1 VKLIDRYVVREL
13 GVPFGIGISVAVM
26 LLIGTLLFNNAS
38 EFISRGIPLLLV
50 IKLVLYRAP
59 QFSVIA
65 MPMAMGFAA
74 SLAINRLA
82 RDSEITPMRM
92 AGIPFRRIVL
102 PLAGVGAIASV
113 GSYLLAEK
121 VAPWANE
128 KGNQIVR
135 QIWMQSVVPTIQP
148 NVVFR
153 AEGYTF
159 YVGWLNK
166 ASKELFHLREV
177 LVYDTRRP
185 GYPVWYVAP
194 EATTTRRFWTLRR
207 VVRRDIGKDGLSTV
221 ETYLPELTIDLKKD
235 MDFIGGVSTPEEMTG
250 EQLMA
255 QIRMLNE
262 TGAQNLAR
270 TYAVQYHSRFAL
282 PLACLILAVLS
293 APLSLRFSRGGTFV
307 GILVSIIIG
316 FLYWNI
322 MLLTK
327 ILGENG
333 VFPPLVAAWSM
344 NALFGVV
351 AAILVWRTG

>member
-50 IKLVLYRAP
+50 FKLVLFRAP

-82 RDSEITPMRM
+82 RDSETTPMRM
-92 AGIPFRRIVL
+92 AGVPFRRIVL
-102 PLAGVGAIASV
+102 PLAGVGLVASV
-113 GSYLLAEK
+113 SSYLLAEK

-135 QIWMQSVVPTIQP
+135 QIWMQSAVPTAQP
-148 NVVFR
+148 NVFLH

-159 YVGWLNK
+159 YIGWLNK
-166 ASKELFHLREV
+166 GSNDVFNLRDV
-177 LVYDTRRP
+177 LVYDTRRQ
-185 GYPVWYVAP
+185 GYPVWYIAP

-221 ETYLPELTIDLKKD
+221 ETYLPELTIDLAKD
-235 MDFIGGVSTPEEMTG
+235 MDFIGGAQTPEEMTG
-250 EQLMA
+250 DQLMA
-255 QIRMLNE
+255 QIRMLTQ
-262 TGAQNLAR
+262 TGASNLAR
-270 TYAVQYHSRFAL
+270 SYAVQYHSRFAL

-293 APLSLRFSRGGTFV
+293 APISLRFSRGGTFV
-307 GILVSIIIG
+307 GILVSIIVG

-322 MLLTK
+322 MILTK

-333 VFPPLVAAWSM
+333 VLPPVVAAWSM
-344 NALFGVV
+344 NALFGAA
-351 AAILVWRTG
+351 AAIGVWRTG